1 MSAPLTGHFDKCVK
15 SFATQS
21 SVGALVGVTAAA
33 IFFKGTA
40 ARAATAAFGT
50 GVGTGSS
57 YRDCDYMLQ
66 EYQGRILAATR
77 GEKKEKEATE

>member
-1 MSAPLTGHFDKCVK
+1 MNPTS
-15 SFATQS
+15 
-21 SVGALVGVTAAA
+21 TAADPPPPPPPPLA
-33 IFFKGTA
+33 PHCSLPSLPPAAATEGTA